1 MVLAM
6 STRPPVADP
15 AVVDVDDEW
24 GRVPGLRPP
33 IPGWAPL
40 VWFAVLAAVLT
51 AVVVALVLPPGPLD
65 NPDPAYQR
73 DGLLIDG
80 PVLPAGVVGV
90 GFGEQRVVLVFD
102 RMEPDPVELRRWA
115 SDVPPG
121 VDVRLVLSET
131 GAPGDAAG
139 RVQTVV
145 DPSGRLADAVDLP
158 TPVDGGPGIGYA
170 VVDSNRRVR
179 YSTLDPDYLNNG
191 FEIRT
196 IVTEAP

>member
-1 MVLAM
+1 M
-6 STRPPVADP
+6 STRPPVTDLDL
-15 AVVDVDDEW
+15 VDVDDEW

-65 NPDPAYQR
+65 DPDPAYQR

-80 PVLPAGVVGV
+80 PVLPADVAGL
-90 GFGEQRVVLVFD
+90 GFGERPVVLVFD
-102 RMEPDPVELRRWA
+102 RQEPDPAELRRWS

-121 VDVRLVLSET
+121 VEIRLVLPVT
-131 GAPGDAAG
+131 GAPGSAVG
-139 RVQTVV
+139 GVGTVA
-145 DPSGRLADAVDLP
+145 DPSALLAEAVDLP

>member
-40 VWFAVLAAVLT
+40 AWFAVLAAVLT

-65 NPDPAYQR
+65 DPDPAYQR

-80 PVLPAGVVGV
+80 PVLPAGFVGV

-139 RVQTVV
+139 RVETVV
-145 DPSGRLADAVDLP
+145 DPPDGWPPRSTSRRRSTAAPASVMRWWTATAGSATPPWIP
-158 TPVDGGPGIGYA
+158 T
-170 VVDSNRRVR
+170 
-179 YSTLDPDYLNNG
+179 T
-191 FEIRT
+191 
-196 IVTEAP
+196 